1 MVFRRCP
8 IVWCERQAALWLR
21 LSWCAGRV
29 SERRGY
35 YTDTTDEQWALV
47 EPVITAW
54 KARHPSVSGHDGRYP
69 MRAIVD
75 AIFYQNRS
83 GCQWSLLP
91 SDFPPASAV
100 KYYFYRWRD
109 DGLDVAIQEILRAQ
123 VRAKAGRGEDPSA
136 VVLDTQSVHAAVNV
150 PAATTGKD
158 ANKKVP
164 GRKRGLAVD
173 VIGLI
178 IAVVVTAASVHDN
191 VIGVML
197 LDKVAKVGTVSKAWV
212 DQGFK
217 NAVVGHGAG
226 LGIDVEVVC
235 RNPGD
240 TGFVVQPKRF
250 VVEQTNG
257 TLMLDRRLV
266 RDYEIEPASAESRVL
281 WASTANMTRRLTGTT
296 TPTWRAA

>member
-1 MVFRRCP
+1 M
-8 IVWCERQAALWLR
+8 
-21 LSWCAGRV
+21 

-47 EPVITAW
+47 GPVITAW
-54 KARHPSVSGHDGRYP
+54 KAQHPSVSGHGGRYE

-91 SDFPPASAV
+91 REFPPASAV

-109 DGLDVAIQEILRAQ
+109 EGLDQVIHDLLRAQ
-123 VRAKAGRGEDPSA
+123 VREKAGRTEDPSA
-136 VVLDTQSVHAAVNV
+136 VVLDTQSLHAAVNV
-150 PAATTGKD
+150 PATATGKD

-164 GRKRGLAVD
+164 GIKRGLAVD
-173 VIGLI
+173 VIGLV
-178 IAVVVTAASVHDN
+178 IAVVVMAASAQDN
-191 VIGVML
+191 AVGTRL
-197 LDKVAKVGTVSKAWV
+197 LDKVATVGTIAKAWV

-217 NAVVGHGAG
+217 TTVVEHGAEH
-226 LGIDVEVVC
+226 GIDVEVVK
-235 RNPGD
+235 RNPD
-240 TGFVVQPKRF
+240 DVGFVPQAKRW

-266 RDYEIEPASAESRVL
+266 RCYEADPAAAESRVY
-281 WASTANMTRRLTGTT
+281 WAITRHMTRRITGDT
-296 TPTWRAA
+296 TPT

>member
-1 MVFRRCP
+1 
-8 IVWCERQAALWLR
+8 
-21 LSWCAGRV
+21 V

-47 EPVITAW
+47 EPMIAAW

-83 GCQWSLLP
+83 GCQWRLLP
-91 SDFPPASAV
+91 ADFPPASAV

-109 DGLDVAIQEILRAQ
+109 DGLDVAIQEILRAR
-123 VRAKAGRGEDPSA
+123 VRAKAGRGEDPSV
-136 VVLDTQSVHAAVNV
+136 VVLDTQSLHAAVNV

-191 VIGVML
+191 AIGVML
-197 LDKVAKVGTVSKAWV
+197 LDKVAGVGTVSKAWV

-217 NAVVGHGAG
+217 NTVVAHGARR
-226 LGIDVEVVC
+226 GIDVEVVM

-240 TGFVVQPKRF
+240 TGFVVQPKRW

-257 TLMLDRRLV
+257 TLMLERRLV
-266 RDYEIEPASAESRVL
+266 RDYEIAPASAESRVL
-281 WASTANMTRRLTGTT
+281 WAATANMTRRLSGTAT
-296 TPTWRAA
+296 ATWREA

>member
-1 MVFRRCP
+1 M
-8 IVWCERQAALWLR
+8 
-21 LSWCAGRV
+21 

-47 EPVITAW
+47 GPVITAW
-54 KARHPSVSGHDGRYP
+54 KAQHPSVSGHGGRYE

-91 SDFPPASAV
+91 REFPPASAV

-109 DGLDVAIQEILRAQ
+109 EGLDQVIHDLLRAQ
-123 VRAKAGRGEDPSA
+123 VREKAGRTEDPSA
-136 VVLDTQSVHAAVNV
+136 VVLDTQSLHAAVNV
-150 PAATTGKD
+150 PATATGKD

-164 GRKRGLAVD
+164 GIKRGLAVD
-173 VIGLI
+173 VIGLV
-178 IAVVVTAASVHDN
+178 IAVVVMAASAQDN
-191 VIGVML
+191 AVGTRL
-197 LDKVAKVGTVSKAWV
+197 LDKVATVGTIAKAWV

-217 NAVVGHGAG
+217 TTVVEHGAEH
-226 LGIDVEVVC
+226 GIDVEVVK
-235 RNPGD
+235 RNPD
-240 TGFVVQPKRF
+240 DVGFVPQAKRW

-266 RDYEIEPASAESRVL
+266 RCYEADPAAAESRVY
-281 WASTANMTRRLTGTT
+281 WAITRHMTRRITGDT
-296 TPTWRAA
+296 TPTWRGA

>member
-1 MVFRRCP
+1 M
-8 IVWCERQAALWLR
+8 
-21 LSWCAGRV
+21 

-35 YTDTTDEQWALV
+35 YTDTTDEQWALI
-47 EPVITAW
+47 EPVIVAW
-54 KARHPSVSGHDGRYP
+54 KAARPSVSGHVGRYP

-75 AIFYQNRS
+75 AIFYQDRS

-109 DGLDVAIQEILRAQ
+109 EGLDAAIQEILRVG
-123 VRAKAGRGEDPSA
+123 VRAKAGRAEDPSA
-136 VVLDTQSVHAAVNV
+136 VVLDTQSLHAAVNV

-178 IAVVVTAASVHDN
+178 VAVVVTAASVHDN
-191 VIGVML
+191 AIGVKL
-197 LDKVAKVGTVSKAWV
+197 LDKIAETGTVAKAWV

-217 NAVVGHGAG
+217 NTVVTHGAG
-226 LGIDVEVVC
+226 LGIDVEVVT
-235 RNPGD
+235 RNPEQV
-240 TGFVVQPKRF
+240 GFVVQPKRW

-257 TLMLDRRLV
+257 TLILHRRLV
-266 RDYEIEPASAESRVL
+266 RDYEIAPASAESRVY
-281 WASTANMTRRLTGTT
+281 WASIANMSRRLTGTA
-296 TPTWRAA
+296 TPTWRGA